1 MNKLKNVFSAI
12 VFTFGLVAT
21 SIAQAETIK
30 IGVSFRML
38 SDVGYKHGELI
49 TDTVAKWNK
58 EGTINGQKIDLTLY
72 NDECKSEKGVANAT
86 KLAYQDKVHVI
97 IGSSCSSVTLP
108 MVPVTEKAKV
118 PQIIPHSTNADITK
132 KGSEYIFRVPVSSR
146 FYKIVQGK
154 FTAENQ
160 GTKIAYI
167 YGPDAAGK
175 DFALSLADYM
185 RENYNVEPTYMVQS
199 GEKETDFRSYLTK
212 AKATNPEVLVIS
224 ALLDLSLIHI

>member
-1 MNKLKNVFSAI
+1 MGEIMNKLKFVFSAI
-12 VFTFGLVAT
+12 VFSAGLVITTLAH
-21 SIAQAETIK
+21 AETIK

-108 MVPVTEKAKV
+108 MVPVSAKAKV

-132 KGSEYIFRVPVSSR
+132 KGSEYI
-146 FYKIVQGK
+146 
-154 FTAENQ
+154 
-160 GTKIAYI
+160 
-167 YGPDAAGK
+167 
-175 DFALSLADYM
+175 
-185 RENYNVEPTYMVQS
+185 
-199 GEKETDFRSYLTK
+199 
-212 AKATNPEVLVIS
+212 
-224 ALLDLSLIHI
+224 LSLIHISEPTRPR